1 MRGPILIA
9 GGSGL
14 LGRALTQLLLL
25 QGCEVIVLSRSVARA
40 SGPSGSLPGCR
51 WAAWDG
57 QTAEGWGDLANG
69 AAAIVNLAGESIA
82 AGRWSRARKAAI
94 VRSRQQATEAILTA
108 IGQASRP
115 PEALI
120 QASAIGYY
128 GDRAEELLTESASPG
143 EGFLA
148 TTTRDWEAA
157 SEGCARFGVRRA
169 VVRTGIVL
177 AREGGALPKML
188 LPYRLGAGAILGS
201 GRQWMSWIHLADE
214 VAALAFLIEESG
226 AQGVFNLTAPEPE
239 TQAGFSRSL
248 AAALRRPL
256 LARAPAW
263 VLRAAMG
270 EMSELVLA
278 SQRVV
283 PQRLLELG
291 FRFRFPRLQAALA
304 DLCRAQAPAGA

>member
-9 GGSGL
+9 GGTGL
-14 LGRALTQLLLL
+14 LGRALTQRLLLE
-25 QGCEVIVLSRSVARA
+25 GREVIVLSRSVAHA
-40 SGPSGSLPGCR
+40 SGPTGFPPGCR
-51 WAAWDG
+51 WAVWDG
-57 QTAEGWGDLANG
+57 RTADGWGDLANG

-82 AGRWSRARKAAI
+82 AGRWSRARKASI
-94 VRSRQQATEAILTA
+94 VRSRQQATAAILAA
-108 IGQASRP
+108 IGQASRR

-128 GDRAEELLTESASPG
+128 GDRAEELLTESAAPG

-157 SEGCARFGVRRA
+157 SEGCARFGVRRV

-188 LPYRLGAGAILGS
+188 LPFRLGAGAILGS

-226 AQGVFNLTAPEPE
+226 AQGVFNLTAPEPQ

-283 PQRLLELG
+283 PQRLIDLG

-304 DLCRAQAPAGA
+304 DLCRGQAPAGA